1 MSKLLITICSELIE
15 VALTAVHSILD
26 TFAFDLYR
34 LDAATDAL
42 SMRVTTSLNSD
53 LRHLLFSKL
62 AQSGNWFAP
71 HKASRV
77 SHLLIGHL
85 ALHFNTYCFADG

>member
-15 VALTAVHSILD
+15 VALTSIHSILD
-26 TFAFDLYR
+26 TFAFDLNR

-62 AQSGNWFAP
+62 AQS
-71 HKASRV
+71 S
-77 SHLLIGHL
+77 
-85 ALHFNTYCFADG
+85 D

>member
-26 TFAFDLYR
+26 TFAFDLNR

-62 AQSGNWFAP
+62 AQS
-71 HKASRV
+71 S
-77 SHLLIGHL
+77 
-85 ALHFNTYCFADG
+85 D

>member
-53 LRHLLFSKL
+53 LRHLLFPKL
-62 AQSGNWFAP
+62 AQS
-71 HKASRV
+71 S
-77 SHLLIGHL
+77 
-85 ALHFNTYCFADG
+85 D

>member
-62 AQSGNWFAP
+62 AQSGN
-71 HKASRV
+71 
-77 SHLLIGHL
+77 
-85 ALHFNTYCFADG
+85 

>member
-26 TFAFDLYR
+26 TFAFNLNR

-62 AQSGNWFAP
+62 A
-71 HKASRV
+71 
-77 SHLLIGHL
+77 
-85 ALHFNTYCFADG
+85 

>member
-62 AQSGNWFAP
+62 AQS
-71 HKASRV
+71 S
-77 SHLLIGHL
+77 
-85 ALHFNTYCFADG
+85 D